1 MTIVFSSR
9 DPNGSRIEE
18 IISAVVVDYNKAI
31 MMQEPVE
38 KRFFG
43 FMFNKRDRRGNPI
56 NMQLDVPADTR
67 EEAAETL
74 KQLFASMIM
83 DLNESYPTPKKRLDK

>member
-9 DPNGSRIEE
+9 DPNGSRIER
-18 IISAVVVDYNKAI
+18 IISNKAI

-43 FMFNKRDRRGNPI
+43 FTFNKRDRRGNPI

-83 DLNESYPTPKKRLDK
+83 DLNESYPTPKRSGTSAPGPV